1 MLFVSFRD
9 ADSLYITETAKQDS
23 LLTYA
28 ITNIAKTPAQ
38 SLDIFS
44 YYYKNLSDYD
54 NAAEIIYNY
63 ASANYYMGKLDSTR
77 KIFDR
82 HFQDSRLL
90 NNRPFYGRS
99 LHLYSVLYKNDSRYT
114 EALKLL
120 FKALDIARLS
130 NDKMLCVTCQNSIS
144 GIHFILKDFDKAKSS
159 LINAINMLDSSDQ
172 NKKYYDMNLNLAS
185 IYCFSNQYSKALNLL
200 NKCEKWYF
208 ENNYFYS
215 LPAVYNV
222 IHIIYNQRSEFDSAL
237 HYSKKM
243 LEYNDYNNHYSTSIA
258 FTMLANAYRKA
269 GNLKKSHSYFS
280 KAISL
285 AQIHHYTSLLL
296 SNYKHLYQSF
306 EELGEIDSAFYYLKK
321 LRELEEKSDTKSV
334 NKTFEVYEINSKLEA
349 KDSTIAKIESNND
362 SYINIL
368 KSMTLTFG
376 FFTIIAFVFNHRK
389 QKKLQS
395 LIEEKEKIETSL
407 KIAEEMF
414 TDSKSNQ
421 FIDSKI
427 ARCIYRE
434 FREQIQA
441 IMFSSDILES
451 EIKSNSFVKNYSAP
465 IKILNQT
472 SGLLRRFLDYMILYN
487 DLNND
492 EIDIQLEQTNISEI
506 TDRCIKI
513 LTGKLNDKKL
523 NIIHSRNF
531 YNSYSDRHL
540 VEFIIMC
547 LISNAIKY
555 STPHSTIEIKYEL
568 FQGTLF
574 CTVTDSGL
582 GIDANAIN
590 IENPDRIQS
599 RSGTHGEKGT
609 GMSLIIAHK
618 MAKLMGSNITYQN
631 NKDRGASFTLVLP
644 QSLELV

>member
-1 MLFVSFRD
+1 MFVFVED
-9 ADSLYITETAKQDS
+9 ACSYYISETAKQDS
-23 LLTYA
+23 LLYFA
-28 ITNIAKTPAQ
+28 IDNLAKSP
-38 SLDIFS
+38 SKSVEIFS
-44 YYYKNLSDYD
+44 YYYNNLADYD
-54 NAAEIIYNY
+54 NSAEIIYNY
-63 ASANYYMGKLDSTR
+63 ASANYMTGRLDTTR
-77 KIFDR
+77 KILEK
-82 HFQDSRLL
+82 HLQDSRLI
-90 NNRPFYGRS
+90 RDRRFYGRA
-99 LHLYSVLYKNDSRYT
+99 LHLYSVLQKNNSKYS
-114 EALKLL
+114 ESLKYQ
-120 FKALDIARLS
+120 FKALEIAKLN
-130 NDKMLCVTCQNSIS
+130 NDTILQIKCQNSLS
-144 GIHFILKDFDKAKSS
+144 GIHFILGDLEKAKSS
-159 LINAINMLDSSDQ
+159 LSEAINMLDTTVEA
-172 NKKYYDMNLNLAS
+172 KKYYDMNLNLANIECHSNHYS
-185 IYCFSNQYSKALNLL
+185 ISLKLL
-200 NKCEKWYF
+200 QDCENWYYD
-208 ENNYFYS
+208 NNYYYS
-215 LPAVYNV
+215 LPGVYNV
-222 IHIIYNQRSEFDSAL
+222 MHTIHEKRSQFDSAL
-237 HYSKKM
+237 YYAKKM
-243 LEYNDYNNHYSTSIA
+243 LEYNDYDNPHSTTIA
-258 FTMLANAYRKA
+258 FSILATSYSNAEQFDKA
-269 GNLKKSHSYFS
+269 LSYFS

-285 AQIHHYTSLLL
+285 AEMHHFTSLLL
-296 SNYKHLYQSF
+296 FSYQHLYESF
-306 EELGEIDSAFYYLKK
+306 EKLGEIDSAYYYLKK
-321 LRELEEKSDTKSV
+321 LRDLEEQSDKKTVS
-334 NKTFEVYEINSKLEA
+334 KTFDLYEINSKLEA
-349 KDSTIAKIESNND
+349 KDSTIANIESNND

-407 KIAEEMF
+407 KVAEEMF

-531 YNSYSDRHL
+531 YNSYSDRNL